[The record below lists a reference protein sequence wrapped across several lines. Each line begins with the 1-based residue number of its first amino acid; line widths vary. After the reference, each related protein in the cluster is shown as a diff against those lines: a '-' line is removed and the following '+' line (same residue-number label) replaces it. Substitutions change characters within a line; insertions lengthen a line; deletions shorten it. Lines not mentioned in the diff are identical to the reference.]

1 MALSNF
7 SHGYDHNASQ
17 VTLHERTLA
26 SLLSAVLTLAI
37 FLGPLLITVERRVNI
52 VGSLQVFLI
61 QSVEGDDLAAEEQD
75 PKGDETRSSAD
86 PRRPDARAPE
96 PQAAMREPVSRPS
109 ESRPSEFHP
118 TPIDLPNFAQTLNG
132 AADALVS
139 VSPPVLADAGDGFGH
154 AAQSGAAGAGAGAGN
169 GASGEGG
176 GSGAGSEGGGAGR
189 GGRGVASV
197 YTASWAPSM
206 KFSKDNK
213 HYPRRAAKAR
223 VEGVAWLK
231 CRVIRGDR
239 VRDCRLIGE
248 SPKGYGFGEAALKT
262 QSGLRIQLH
271 DQTGRRVYD
280 QWTMV
285 TSTFSLADIGELAS
299 D

>member
-7 SHGYDHNASQ
+7 SHGYEHTASQ
-17 VTLHERTLA
+17 AAFHERTLA

-37 FLGPLLITVERRVNI
+37 FLGPLLITVEQRVNM

-61 QSVEGDDLAAEEQD
+61 QNIEGEDLSAEGQD
-75 PKGDETRSSAD
+75 QKGDETRPAVD

-96 PQAAMREPVSRPS
+96 PQAAMREPVSRPG
-109 ESRPSEFHP
+109 ESNPA
-118 TPIDLPNFAQTLNG
+118 PIELPNFAQTLNG
-132 AADALVS
+132 AAEGLVS
-139 VSPPVLADAGDGFGH
+139 VSPPVLADAGDGFAIAG
-154 AAQSGAAGAGAGAGN
+154 QGGAPGAGAGASAAGGTGN
-169 GASGEGG
+169 GSGGASGDG
-176 GSGAGSEGGGAGR
+176 GGGAGQ

-206 KFSKDNK
+206 NFSKDNK
-213 HYPRRAAKAR
+213 RYPRRAAKAR

-239 VRDCRLIGE
+239 VRDCRVIDE
-248 SPKGYGFGEAALKT
+248 SPRGYGFGEAALKT

-285 TSTFSLADIGELAS
+285 TSTFTLADIGELAS

>member
-17 VTLHERTLA
+17 AALHERTLA
-26 SLLSAVLTLAI
+26 SLLAAVLTLAI

-52 VGSLQVFLI
+52 VGSLQVFLL
-61 QSVEGDDLAAEEQD
+61 QSVEGEDRGAEEQD
-75 PKGDETRSSAD
+75 PKGDETRPSAD

-96 PQAAMREPVSRPS
+96 PQAAMREPVSRPG
-109 ESRPSEFHP
+109 EFNP
-118 TPIDLPNFAQTLNG
+118 APIELPNFAQTLNG

-139 VSPPVLADAGDGFGH
+139 VSPPVLADAGDGFAVAG
-154 AAQSGAAGAGAGAGN
+154 QGGAPGAGAGAGN

-285 TSTFSLADIGELAS
+285 TSTFSLADLKGE
-299 D
+299 

>member
-7 SHGYDHNASQ
+7 SLGYDHNASQ
-17 VTLHERTLA
+17 AALHERTLA

-37 FLGPLLITVERRVNI
+37 FLGPLLITVEQRVNI

-61 QSVEGDDLAAEEQD
+61 QNIEGEDRAAEEQD
-75 PKGDETRSSAD
+75 PKGDETRPAAD

-96 PQAAMREPVSRPS
+96 PQAAMREPVPRPG
-109 ESRPSEFHP
+109 EFHP
-118 TPIDLPNFAQTLNG
+118 APIELPNFAQTLNG
-132 AADALVS
+132 AAEGLVS
-139 VSPPVLADAGDGFGH
+139 VSPPVLADAGDGFAIAG
-154 AAQSGAAGAGAGAGN
+154 QGGAPGAG
-169 GASGEGG
+169 GEGG
-176 GSGAGSEGGGAGR
+176 GVAGQ

-206 KFSKDNK
+206 NFSKDNK

-231 CRVIRGDR
+231 CRVIRDDR
-239 VRDCRLIGE
+239 VRDCRVIDE
-248 SPKGYGFGEAALKT
+248 SPRGYGFGEAALKT

-285 TSTFSLADIGELAS
+285 TSTFSLADLKAE
-299 D
+299 